1 MLTMIEEEFC
11 RRKSWLEEKE
21 VIDYLALVNSLPG
34 IIGINIS
41 VIIGRKLL
49 GTAGAVVAAIG
60 VLLPSFFIILGLSE
74 VVLLIREYPLTGWAF
89 LGVRA
94 GATGL
99 ILTVM
104 FRLFKK
110 TFEGWREIFLAV
122 NALFCLKFVGIS
134 AIQVILLSALLGL
147 ILYRKKKE

>member
-11 RRKSWLEEKE
+11 RRRKWLEEQD

-41 VIIGRKLL
+41 VIIGKKLK
-49 GTAGAVVAAIG
+49 GVSGAIVAALG
-60 VLLPSFFIILGLSE
+60 VLLPSFLIILVLSE
-74 VVLLIREYPLTGWAF
+74 VVQRIRQYPLTQSAF

-94 GATGL
+94 GATAL

-110 TFEGWREIFLAV
+110 SFRGWKEVFLAL
-122 NALFCLKFVGIS
+122 NAVICLKFIGIS

-147 ILYRKKKE
+147 LLYWREEK